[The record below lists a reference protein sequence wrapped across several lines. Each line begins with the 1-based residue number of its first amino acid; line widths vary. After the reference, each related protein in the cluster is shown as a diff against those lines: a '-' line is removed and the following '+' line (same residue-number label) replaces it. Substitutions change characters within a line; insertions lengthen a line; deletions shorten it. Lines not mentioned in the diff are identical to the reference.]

1 MVQKL
6 KHEVFNDKKHLQ
18 KYLFFVGYTLKSQ
31 FRKSEFVMEL
41 LQIALGVGH
50 VALGSERALFQV
62 LIMLHG
68 RFRCWLILWKN

>member
-1 MVQKL
+1 
-6 KHEVFNDKKHLQ
+6 
-18 KYLFFVGYTLKSQ
+18 LKSQ

-62 LIMLHG
+62 LILPAARGAGERMADLDAG
-68 RFRCWLILWKN
+68 